1 MSFVDFCRS
10 VADCYLGVC
19 LSSDDYSIGATAIFY
34 PGVARRICEAYNTPA
49 IYIVP
54 TSVHEVVLHDC
65 RYVGDVE
72 LLLKTQREIIEEF
85 TPEDEVISNHIF
97 MYKLETDEITEV
109 M

>member
-1 MSFVDFCRS
+1 M
-10 VADCYLGVC
+10 
-19 LSSDDYSIGATAIFY
+19 
-34 PGVARRICEAYNTPA
+34 
-49 IYIVP
+49 P

>member
-1 MSFVDFCRS
+1 M
-10 VADCYLGVC
+10 
-19 LSSDDYSIGATAIFY
+19 
-34 PGVARRICEAYNTPA
+34 
-49 IYIVP
+49 
-54 TSVHEVVLHDC
+54 
-65 RYVGDVE
+65 E